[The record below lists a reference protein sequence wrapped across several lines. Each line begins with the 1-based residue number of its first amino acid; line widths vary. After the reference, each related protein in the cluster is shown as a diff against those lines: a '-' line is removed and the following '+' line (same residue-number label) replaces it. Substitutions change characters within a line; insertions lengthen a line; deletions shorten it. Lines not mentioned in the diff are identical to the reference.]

1 MFFYTVA
8 PHRDAIM
15 PAQEVRGYS
24 LSLYHFNIQYVAGD
38 VKAYHV
44 LATKSF
50 RPFLDFYMT
59 YPRFKASCEIQG
71 HFIAFLG
78 RYYRDDLAKLVELVM
93 ERKQIELVSVHYS
106 DQIYLAYPRR
116 DMEESIRINDETLA
130 RYGLRRGGTFFAQE
144 NFFGPGVI
152 PLMKEYGYRV
162 ALLNRHYLR
171 HYQGELPRVP
181 YYERDGVF
189 FLPGGGFTA
198 PDKQRPGAGYEHV
211 PEVVYD
217 YWGDGELAFTKGS
230 NYLPGHGPSEAK
242 RLKRLALY
250 IKRHQ
255 NGFKTE
261 FCTAYIDKLL
271 ELGVKPEPL
280 PLVLDGSWNYPSYG
294 GVYLW
299 MGRYRLPWERD
310 GHVRT
315 HTFVTRARILAAE
328 ALLSHVRS
336 VPWDITKTLKMAW
349 RHLLLAEVSDSTGQ
363 TPVAI
368 EVQYSFMESGRARDA
383 ADAVIAWIKN
393 QMGIDTGTKVLVDS
407 KAKGYKVLDDAAF
420 RDLVWEE
427 AGEAASL
434 ADLTRDIG
442 ALNASAWNIK
452 RGRLSVAKP
461 TRAPAGLVE
470 YYVYF
475 DYIGRPSR
483 VLSRIL
489 GIARSNGKFGY
500 HETYDKHFSN
510 FVGFTIPLRQ
520 DRLIAS
526 LALDEDRV
534 VDHALNEFKIAE
546 TIGKTYLP
554 LPSGIVGI
562 GDDTYLIKHNLH
574 GNTHIAAMIDVQNKA
589 VGFLQ
594 DNPPSKMRTEW
605 KFSVVKGARQAV
617 IDRANEL
624 NVWPK
629 VLV

>member
-1 MFFYTVA
+1 
-8 PHRDAIM
+8 M
-15 PAQEVRGYS
+15 PVQEIRGYS

-38 VKAYHV
+38 VAKYHV

-50 RPFLDFYMT
+50 RPFLDFYIK
-59 YPRFKASCEIQG
+59 YPQFKASCEIQG

-78 RYYRDDLAKLVELVM
+78 RYYRDDLVKLVELVM
-93 ERKQIELVSVHYS
+93 KRKQVELVSVHYS

-116 DMEESIRINDETLA
+116 DMEESIRVNDETLA

-144 NFFGPGVI
+144 NFFGPGMI
-152 PLMKEYGYRV
+152 PLMKEHGYKV

-171 HYQGELPRVP
+171 HYQGELPAVP
-181 YYERDGVF
+181 YYERDGVY

-198 PDKQRPGAGYEHV
+198 RDKQRLGTTYDHV
-211 PEVVYD
+211 PEVGYD

-250 IKRHQ
+250 INRHKS
-255 NGFKTE
+255 GFKTE
-261 FCTAYIDKLL
+261 FCTTYIDKLL

-280 PLVLDGSWNYPSYG
+280 PPVLDGSWNYPSYG

-299 MGRYRLPWERD
+299 MGRYRLPWEKD
-310 GHVRT
+310 GHIRT
-315 HTFVTRARILAAE
+315 HTFVTRGRILAAE
-328 ALLSHVRS
+328 TLLSHVKP
-336 VPWDITKTLKMAW
+336 VPWNITKALKMAW

-363 TPVAI
+363 TPVPV
-368 EVQYSFMESGRARDA
+368 EVEYSFMESGKARNA
-383 ADAVIAWIKN
+383 ADSVIAWARG
-393 QMGIDTGTKVLVDS
+393 QLGIAPGAKVLVDC
-407 KAKGYKVLDDAAF
+407 KAKGYQVLDDAGF
-420 RDLVWEE
+420 RDLVWAETGK
-427 AGEAASL
+427 ASSL
-434 ADLTRDIG
+434 ADLERDVG
-442 ALNASAWNIK
+442 PLNASAWNVK

-461 TRAPAGLVE
+461 PEAPKGLVE

-475 DYIGRPSR
+475 DHVGRPSR

-500 HETYDKHFSN
+500 HATYDKHFSN
-510 FVGFTIPLRQ
+510 FVGFTVPLRQ
-520 DRLIAS
+520 DRIIAS
-526 LALDEDRV
+526 LALDETNV
-534 VDHALNEFKIAE
+534 VDHSIGDFKIQE
-546 TIGKTYLP
+546 TIGKTFLP
-554 LPSGIVGI
+554 LPNGLIGI
-562 GDDTYLIKHNLH
+562 GDGTYIIKHNLH
-574 GNTHIAAMIDVQNKA
+574 GNTHVAATIDVRDKA

-605 KFSVVKGARQAV
+605 KFSIVKGSRQAA
-617 IDRANEL
+617 IDRANEI